1 MSTLSAI
8 IDAAHPASVAGDF
21 LTFTLG
27 SEQYGISLTS
37 IQELRSYERV
47 TQLLNLPDYVKGV
60 INLRG
65 VIVPII
71 DLRIKLATG
80 TPVYDQFTSMIV
92 INHGA
97 HVAGMVVDSVLDVVT
112 LSPADIQP
120 APEMGQ
126 EQAAAYISGIG
137 SVDGRLLVLLDVA
150 QLVLGED
157 IVLDAEVA

>member
-1 MSTLSAI
+1 
-8 IDAAHPASVAGDF
+8 
-21 LTFTLG
+21 
-27 SEQYGISLTS
+27 
-37 IQELRSYERV
+37 
-47 TQLLNLPDYVKGV
+47 
-60 INLRG
+60 
-65 VIVPII
+65 
-71 DLRIKLATG
+71 
-80 TPVYDQFTSMIV
+80 
-92 INHGA
+92 
-97 HVAGMVVDSVLDVVT
+97 MVVDSVLDVVT